1 MPRPYDER
9 ESLIRWKSL
18 AYAFV
23 FVIAI
28 LLFISISPEV
38 LFSSTHSQFMFILGV
53 ALTFIVIYQFVNDAY
68 YIIVGS
74 FNSTYFFVMLF
85 FWVNGLNLLRE
96 AIIHFTSSDSSFLLS
111 DRISYFPLAV
121 AFLIEA
127 IFGIIEW
134 RKYKNRDNT

>member
-9 ESLIRWKSL
+9 EGLIRWKSL

-23 FVIAI
+23 LVIA
-28 LLFISISPEV
+28 LLLIISIFPED
-38 LFSSTHSQFMFILGV
+38 LFSSMHSQFMFILGV
-53 ALTFIVIYQFVNDAY
+53 SLTFIVIYQFVNDAY

-85 FWVNGLNLLRE
+85 FLINGLNLFRE
-96 AIIHFTSSDSSFLLS
+96 AIIYFTSSNSSFLFS
-111 DRISYFPLAV
+111 DRISYFPLAI
-121 AFLIEA
+121 AFLIETV
-127 IFGIIEW
+127 FGIIEW